1 MPNWLFQIIGLV
13 LTHISGPMREFL
25 VKSIK
30 QWEEKAKETKDP
42 WDDIL
47 VFIIKCLLLIP

>member
-1 MPNWLFQIIGLV
+1 MKDWLIQLIGLV
-13 LTHISGPMREFL
+13 LTHISGPMREFI
-25 VKSIK
+25 VKAVK
-30 QWEEKAKETKDP
+30 EWEEKAKQTQDP

>member
-1 MPNWLFQIIGLV
+1 MKDWLIQIIGLV
-13 LTHISGPMREFL
+13 LTHISGPMREVL
-25 VKSIK
+25 VKAVK
-30 QWEEKAKETKDP
+30 EWEAKAKETKDP